1 MAPPNTRNPLTA
13 STRKLLVKTPRWS
26 VPQQAEQPN
35 PSPRGFSRPSLAR
48 MQQLHQQIKEG
59 KFPNCRKLAEM
70 LEISS
75 KTVQRDIDFM
85 RDRLNLPIEYDA
97 LRFGFFYSRPVA
109 NFPSIEVTEGEIIA
123 LFVAQKVL
131 DQYKGTPFE
140 KPLKAAFHKICDG
153 LRESITFPWGDLDA
167 SFSFRNLGTTEADLV
182 LFENLS
188 RAVLR
193 SLEIGFEYKKLGS
206 TRYEQRQVQPYHLA
220 CIENQWYLFAF
231 DLDRNQLR
239 TFALPRMRNV
249 RLTTTKFKR
258 PADFEISK
266 HLGSSFGVFSGKG
279 HYKIRLQFDAFAARL
294 VCERRWH
301 ASQKI
306 KPLGKDGCEGIEMTL
321 ELSDLEEI
329 TRWILSWAGHAKVIG
344 PKELQ
349 IRVREAAELL
359 LLG

>member
-1 MAPPNTRNPLTA
+1 MALLKTRTTRASSRLLMSDQPPRAPH
-13 STRKLLVKTPRWS
+13 
-26 VPQQAEQPN
+26 
-35 PSPRGFSRPSLAR
+35 GFSRPSLAR

-70 LEISS
+70 LEISA

-85 RDRLNLPIEYDA
+85 RDRLNLPIDYDP
-97 LRFGFFYSRPVA
+97 LRFGFYYSRPVA

-131 DQYKGTPFE
+131 DQYRGTPFE
-140 KPLKAAFHKICDG
+140 KPLHAAFHKISDG

-231 DLDRNQLR
+231 DLGRNQLR
-239 TFALPRMRNV
+239 TFVLSRMRDV
-249 RLTTTKFKR
+249 RLTATKFKR

-279 HYKIRLQFDAFAARL
+279 HFRIRLQFDAFAARL
-294 VCERRWH
+294 VSERRWH

-306 KPLGKDGCEGIEMTL
+306 KPLGKDGREGIEMSL
-321 ELSDLEEI
+321 ELGGLEEI
-329 TRWILSWAGHAKVIG
+329 TRWVLSWGGHAKVIA

-349 IRVREAAELL
+349 SRIREAARELL
-359 LLG
+359 G

>member
-1 MAPPNTRNPLTA
+1 
-13 STRKLLVKTPRWS
+13 
-26 VPQQAEQPN
+26 
-35 PSPRGFSRPSLAR
+35 

-70 LEISS
+70 LEISA

-85 RDRLNLPIEYDA
+85 RDRLNLPIDYDP
-97 LRFGFFYSRPVA
+97 LRFGFYYSRPVA

-140 KPLKAAFHKICDG
+140 KPLHAAFHKISDG

-167 SFSFRNLGTTEADLV
+167 SFSFRNLGSTEADIA
-182 LFENLS
+182 LFESLS
-188 RAVLR
+188 KAVLR
-193 SLEIGFEYKKLGS
+193 SLEIVFEYKKLGS
-206 TRYEQRQVQPYHLA
+206 SRYEQRRVQPYHLA

-231 DLDRNQLR
+231 DLVRNQLR
-239 TFALPRMRNV
+239 TFVLSRMRTV
-249 RLTTTKFKR
+249 QLTTTKFKR

-266 HLGSSFGVFSGKG
+266 HLGASFGVFTGKG

-294 VCERRWH
+294 VSERRWH

-306 KPLGKDGCEGIEMTL
+306 KLLGKEGSEGLEMTL

-329 TRWILSWAGHAKVIG
+329 TRWILSWGGQARVLA

-349 IRVREAAELL
+349 TRVRNAAELL
-359 LLG
+359 LKG